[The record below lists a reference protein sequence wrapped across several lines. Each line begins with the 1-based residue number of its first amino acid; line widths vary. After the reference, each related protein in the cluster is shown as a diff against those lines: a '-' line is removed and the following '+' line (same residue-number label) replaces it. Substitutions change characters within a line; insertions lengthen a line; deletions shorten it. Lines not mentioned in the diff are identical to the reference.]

1 MNPISGSPHILPL
14 GKRLTFRILLTTL
27 IGLGL
32 TLTAIGYTL
41 LLSWQLEGGGAA
53 INEAGSLRM
62 RSYRLAMH
70 LEQAQATDRI
80 EQELE
85 EFNRTLTDLQA
96 GDANRPLF
104 LPASKPIREQMLL
117 VQDKWQQ
124 HIQINVRAALA
135 EKNPPLKQAA
145 LALYIKE
152 LPVFVESIN
161 KLVSLVEIELTEKT
175 TWLRL
180 CQTALI
186 FLSLAASIALLY
198 LLFLWI
204 VGPVTRM
211 QAGIARMSKDDL
223 SVRLPIENEDEF
235 GVLAQA
241 FNQMA
246 DHVQSVHRTLEVRV
260 AEKTAKLQEQNL
272 EISTLFDIAGFLA
285 GPHAIDELC
294 RGFLRRIMQRIAADG
309 GTVRI
314 LDHQSDNLHITVHEG
329 ISEKMIEEEYCIKTD
344 DCLCGAATEQ
354 GIIIVRDFR
363 KMDRQ
368 RQYRCQEEGFFSLA
382 VFQILAREQVIGSF
396 SLHFSKE
403 RDITSEERRLL
414 ETLGKNLGTAIEN
427 QRLIAK
433 EKEFAVANERNLL
446 AQGLHDSIAQGLN
459 FLNLQVQ
466 MLEDSLSRNNVEEI
480 KDITPLLRAGVRE
493 SYEDV
498 RELLLNF
505 RTRLQD
511 SNLESEMRNV
521 VGKFQ
526 RQTGVHGQIEFVGN
540 GAPLAPEQQ
549 LQVLF
554 ILQEAL
560 SNVRKHAQAS
570 EVRVKVENDRDFSLT
585 VTDDGDGFNMNKV
598 HEKGES
604 HVGLR
609 IMQER
614 AERLC
619 AKFDIKSRVGE
630 GTTIA
635 LELLR
640 QERLV
645 A

>member
-1 MNPISGSPHILPL
+1 MESSHQLPI
-14 GKRLTFRILLTTL
+14 GKRLTFRILMTTV
-27 IGLGL
+27 IGLAL

-62 RSYRLAMH
+62 RSYRLAMV
-70 LEQAQATDRI
+70 LEHPTKGSSVA
-80 EQELE
+80 QELQ
-85 EFNRTLTDLQA
+85 EFNRTLSDLEH
-96 GDANRPLF
+96 GDAKRPLF
-104 LPASKPIREQMLL
+104 LPQTVSIREQMRK
-117 VQDKWQQ
+117 VQQDWRE
-124 HIQINVRAALA
+124 HIQVNAQIVAS
-135 EKNPPLKQAA
+135 ESDPQLKQIA
-145 LALYIKE
+145 LQSYTTQ
-152 LPVFVESIN
+152 LPRFVTNIN
-161 KLVSLVEIELTEKT
+161 RLVSLVEVELEEKT

-180 CQTALI
+180 CQTSLI
-186 FLSLAASIALLY
+186 FMSLAASVALLY
-198 LLFLWI
+198 LLYLWI

-223 SVRLPIENEDEF
+223 GVRLPIETEDEF

-246 DHVQSVHRTLEVRV
+246 DHVQSVHRTLEDRV
-260 AEKTAKLQEQNL
+260 SEKTAKLQAQNH
-272 EISTLFDIAGFLA
+272 EISTMYEIAAFLA
-285 GPHAIDELC
+285 GPHAIEELC
-294 RGFLRRIMQRIAADG
+294 RGFLHRIMQRMKADG

-314 LDHQSDNLHITVHEG
+314 LDNEKGNVHITVHEG
-329 ISEKMIEEEYCIKTD
+329 ISEKMIEEEHCIKKD
-344 DCLCGAATEQ
+344 DCLCGAATSK
-354 GIIIVRDFR
+354 GIILVRDFR
-363 KMDRQ
+363 LLDQQKV
-368 RQYRCQEEGFFSLA
+368 YRCQEEGYVSLA
-382 VFQILAREQVIGSF
+382 VFQIQTRDQVIGSF
-396 SLHFSKE
+396 SLHFSQE
-403 RDITSEERRLL
+403 RVVTGEERRLL
-414 ETLGKNLGTAIEN
+414 EILGKNLGSSIEN

-433 EKEFAVANERNLL
+433 EKEFAVSQERNLL

-466 MLEDSLSRNNVEEI
+466 MLEDSLKRNDIEEI
-480 KDITPLLRAGVRE
+480 HDITPLLRAGIQE

-521 VGKFQ
+521 VSKFQ
-526 RQTGVHGQIEFVGN
+526 RQTGVHATIEIVGD
-540 GAPLAPEQQ
+540 GAQLAPEQQ

-570 EVRVKVENDRDFSLT
+570 EVNVKVDNNRDFAMT
-585 VTDDGDGFNMNKV
+585 VHDDGLGFDLKTAAQKGDG
-598 HEKGES
+598 

-609 IMQER
+609 IMHER
-614 AERLC
+614 AERLA
-619 AKFDIKSRVGE
+619 AKFSIISSNE
-630 GTTIA
+630 QGTTIA
-635 LELLR
+635 LHLKRE
-640 QERLV
+640 ERLV